1 MVQSREP
8 TDHDKQLV
16 ALGRVLQTLREEEN
30 AEVLIDTVL
39 GYLRSEFDYR
49 VLWIGLYD
57 RLEHRLFGKGG
68 VVPKGDGAFL
78 RQRFL
83 LSPGDVLEQVVI
95 QQRPLAVPDLREELR
110 AGEWR
115 KAAQNYDIQ
124 GTVIF
129 PIRYRDRCYGV
140 TLLGSA
146 NWGASPRAE
155 EKARLSIILGGLGA
169 ALFHIETEWQRQQT
183 KRPDLPLLS
192 LLTRLRS
199 LSGLAARM
207 EAIVEE
213 THQFVQPSRTNVYW
227 FERERRYFWRR
238 LGNRQKNTG
247 FHESDQASGITVQE
261 VSSFYQA
268 LANDQVVSIGEAHSS
283 LKADITS
290 RLMQQIKAR
299 SLLAAPILFKDEL
312 LGFLAVEG
320 TEPRIWEDE
329 EKNYLRGAAQMIALT
344 APIGEMEAT
353 IEQIKLDQVLMAEV
367 ARSLYSEED
376 WKTTLRLTAEQLCQR
391 LRAERFLMLLYNA
404 ETKQFEVCYQSQ
416 PANRRPFP
424 PALETLNPNDW
435 KLLEKSAAPIGIE
448 NLDTDL
454 RLLAWR
460 DRLLEFGVRA
470 LLLCS
475 TSIGHGLEGVLI
487 IGHET
492 PRTWN
497 AVEQDLLRVVSQQ
510 LGSLLHQWQLQ
521 RQTEQQQKINQ
532 TIQWGLAA
540 IQQTHEIEL
549 LERSALQH
557 IAQILQAPL
566 TALITWQP
574 GQNAGRLVLSGNVSD
589 RFSINPTV
597 VIPVQTDPLLRW
609 ALESNEVVSVTR
621 EDIPAETAQWL
632 TGASIGQ
639 VLVLALRT
647 APEHEPT
654 AIVLLAD
661 AAERQWAEPQLSAL
675 GILVSQVAWSR
686 RYLALTDTL
695 AGQRE
700 ELERL
705 NWYKHRRLE
714 DTYRSL
720 SISLR
725 RLNELGNL
733 KDPLTGTR
741 QQQIVRQMNEAIVPL
756 TQLIQEEQWQLRVY
770 AQSIPLISLL
780 KRGLERVDTLL
791 KQRQIWSQV
800 HNETNL
806 TVVGDVTKIELVLY
820 ELLLAACLRSQ
831 SGGRIDLWCRPI
843 DSRWLEVAITDNGL
857 MEAHL
862 FTDLEAGRSADLLSP
877 SSLDQPPGLH
887 LMICQTLMKQIGGE
901 LSFYR
906 LEDDRTV
913 SRLVLPLGSEGK

>member
-8 TDHDKQLV
+8 TDQDKQLV

-115 KAAQNYDIQ
+115 KAAQNYEIQ

-199 LSGLAARM
+199 LAGLGARL

-213 THQFVQPSRTNVYW
+213 THQFVQPTRTNVYW

-238 LGNRQKNTG
+238 LGNRQKTTG
-247 FHESDQASGITVQE
+247 FHEADQASGITVQE

-268 LANDQVVSIGEAHSS
+268 LVGDQVVSIGEAHSS

-299 SLLAAPILFKDEL
+299 SLLAAPILFQEEL

-320 TEPRIWEDE
+320 TEPRIWEEE

-344 APIGEMEAT
+344 APLGEMEEA
-353 IEQIKLDQVLMAEV
+353 IDQIKLDQVLMAEI
-367 ARSLYSEED
+367 ARSLYSEDD
-376 WKTTLRLTAEQLCQR
+376 WKATLRMTAEQLCKR
-391 LRAERFLMLLYNA
+391 LRAERFVMLLYNA
-404 ETKQFEVCYQSQ
+404 EQRQFEVCYQSQ

-424 PALETLNPNDW
+424 PLLEMLNPTDW
-435 KLLEKSAAPIGIE
+435 KLLEKSTTPVRVE

-475 TSIGHGLEGVLI
+475 TSIGHGLEGVLLV
-487 IGHET
+487 GYET

-497 AVEQDLLRVVSQQ
+497 AAEQDLLRVVSQQ
-510 LGSLLHQWQLQ
+510 IGLLLHQWQLQ

-532 TIQWGLAA
+532 TIQWGLTA
-540 IQQTHEIEL
+540 IQQTHQIEL

-557 IAQILQAPL
+557 ISQAIQAPL
-566 TALITWQP
+566 TALITWQ
-574 GQNAGRLVLSGNVSD
+574 AGRSAGRIILAGNVGD
-589 RFSINPTV
+589 RFAVNASV
-597 VIPVQTDPLLRW
+597 VIPVQSDPLLRW
-609 ALESNEVVSVTR
+609 ALESAGGGGYCAGGHPPRNCSVA
-621 EDIPAETAQWL
+621 DGAKYWA
-632 TGASIGQ
+632 GASYG
-639 VLVLALRT
+639 A
-647 APEHEPT
+647 
-654 AIVLLAD
+654 AD
-661 AAERQWAEPQLSAL
+661 
-675 GILVSQVAWSR
+675 G
-686 RYLALTDTL
+686 
-695 AGQRE
+695 G
-700 ELERL
+700 
-705 NWYKHRRLE
+705 
-714 DTYRSL
+714 
-720 SISLR
+720 
-725 RLNELGNL
+725 
-733 KDPLTGTR
+733 GTP
-741 QQQIVRQMNEAIVPL
+741 AD
-756 TQLIQEEQWQLRVY
+756 
-770 AQSIPLISLL
+770 
-780 KRGLERVDTLL
+780 RGD
-791 KQRQIWSQV
+791 
-800 HNETNL
+800 
-806 TVVGDVTKIELVLY
+806 
-820 ELLLAACLRSQ
+820 
-831 SGGRIDLWCRPI
+831 SGGGWAGAAVDRRTTQRPE
-843 DSRWLEVAITDNGL
+843 DVG
-857 MEAHL
+857 
-862 FTDLEAGRSADLLSP
+862 
-877 SSLDQPPGLH
+877 QPA
-887 LMICQTLMKQIGGE
+887 
-901 LSFYR
+901 
-906 LEDDRTV
+906 
-913 SRLVLPLGSEGK
+913 RLVAPIADPD